1 MRPKTLALILVILLG
16 LVYSQV
22 LAAVVSR
29 TPDLRAELV
38 VVLNVNPANPLGGE
52 IWLMDLKGR
61 LVRRITKNNYHEE
74 HPKFSPDGGKIVF
87 VRNMGGIA
95 PGVGLDPKH
104 NELFVYDMRTGVETR
119 LTRNN
124 VEDSHPEWSF
134 DGRRLAFHSRRN
146 HPDGKATL
154 WIMEADGSRPRQ
166 IAALQPGDIS
176 HLDPNWGPDGQWL
189 AFVSHREE
197 GNHRYSRIEKIRLD
211 GAQRTVLSSGGKYVQ
226 ASGAGG
232 RESLGDMDPNHSPDG
247 AMIWSA
253 RRLKDGLVHL
263 FAFGA
268 GAYYPGKAEMGMD
281 WPVHPDAVER
291 GPQFSPDGRRIVLT
305 RSSPNAG
312 TRTRQLVLTDPRS
325 SFRRYL
331 TSREDW
337 DAWHPSWYPFAH
349 SGVEREDVGAMV
361 SYNAGKP
368 VALKTLLAQN
378 GDSNSTDHR
387 SQSQGG
393 VRLAASAVEPADA
406 KTIIPTAYEVKWKLD
421 AQPERVSSLT
431 LRYQGRLHGDTPPGG
446 RSLSLQ
452 LMDWEG
458 KSWVTVFVLP
468 EISDGKVKIHH
479 EIAPAN
485 FISRNGRE
493 VLLRIVALG
502 AQAASAP
509 TLETGQL
516 SLDVKRD

>member
-1 MRPKTLALILVILLG
+1 MRPQVTVIIAAILFGLG
-16 LVYSQV
+16 CLQTSF
-22 LAAVVSR
+22 AGTRA
-29 TPDLRAELV
+29 PDLREELV
-38 VVLNVNPANPLGGE
+38 VVLNVKPANPLGGE
-52 IWLMDLKGR
+52 IWLMDLNGR

-87 VRNMGGIA
+87 VRNIGGIV
-95 PGVGLDPKH
+95 PGLGLDPKH
-104 NELFVYDMRTGVETR
+104 NEIFVYDMRTGMESR

-124 VEDSHPEWSF
+124 VEDGHPEWSF
-134 DGRRLAFHSRRN
+134 DGKYIAFYSRRD

-154 WIMEADGSRPRQ
+154 WIMGADGSRPRQ
-166 IAALQPGDIS
+166 IATLQPGDIS

-189 AFVSHREE
+189 AFVSYREE

-211 GAQRTVLSSGGKYVQ
+211 GTQRTVLSSGGKFLQ
-226 ASGAGG
+226 SSGEGKQ
-232 RESLGDMDPNHSPDG
+232 ELLGDMDPNHSPDG

-268 GAYYPGKAEMGMD
+268 GAYYPGKAEMDMD
-281 WPVHPDAVER
+281 WPVHPAGVER
-291 GPQFSPDGRRIVLT
+291 SPQFSPDGRRLIFI
-305 RSSPNAG
+305 RSSPSAG
-312 TRTRQLVLTDPRS
+312 TRNRQLVLTDPRS

-337 DAWHPSWYPFAH
+337 EVWDPSWHPFAH
-349 SGVEREDVGAMV
+349 SGTEKESAGTLV
-361 SYNAGKP
+361 SYNADSP
-368 VALKTLLAQN
+368 AELKTLLAQN
-378 GDSNSTDHR
+378 SDGHSSDHR
-387 SQSQGG
+387 PITPEG
-393 VRLAASAVEPADA
+393 VRLAASGARSAGLKA
-406 KTIIPTAYEVKWKLD
+406 IPTAAYEVRWKLD
-421 AQPERVSSLT
+421 GPPERVSSLT
-431 LRYQGRLHGDTPPGG
+431 LRYQGRFHGDTPPGG

-458 KSWVTVFVLP
+458 KSWMTVFVLP

-502 AQAASAP
+502 AQTTSAP
-509 TLETGQL
+509 ALETGQL
-516 SLDVKRD
+516 SLDVKRH